1 MHMLFSASFNPFL
14 PPREKVMFY
23 KSTRFQH
30 FDYLYNLIRKC
41 SSRVGKIPNMV
52 GETQVP
58 SSDMIKIR
66 YIGHVTADNMKFVS
80 NRKGN
85 VFINIISFDTVF
97 KRFYII
103 KNHPHILT
111 KSILK

>member
-14 PPREKVMFY
+14 PPEERVMYY
-23 KSTRFQH
+23 KSKSFQH
-30 FDYLYNLIRKC
+30 FDYLCNLIRNC

-52 GETQVP
+52 REKHVL

-66 YIGHVTADNMKFVS
+66 YIGHVTADNMKSVS
-80 NRKGN
+80 KRKGN
-85 VFINIISFDTVF
+85 VFIKIINLNTVF

-103 KNHPHILT
+103 KNYPHFR
-111 KSILK
+111 